1 MKPIILFIGLLNFYN
16 NSYSQ
21 IKSKYS
27 YLIIN
32 LGYDYD
38 KEAEK
43 GYFIIDAELGNPNAR
58 EVYNLRS
65 YKLDRKTINPGGV
78 FFSKKTDADTVVYN
92 YFINATEALEFLSQ
106 NNWELI
112 LVHDQI
118 TPTYYPTGSNNY
130 PYTKISSYPVYYL
143 RKEIH

>member
-21 IKSKYS
+21 VKTKYT

-32 LGYDYD
+32 LVYAYD
-38 KEAEK
+38 KEVER
-43 GYFIIDAELGNPNAR
+43 GYFIINAEIGNPNAK
-58 EVYNLRS
+58 EVYNLKS

-78 FFSKKTDADTVVYN
+78 FFSKRTDADTAVYN
-92 YFINATEALEFLSQ
+92 YFINATEVLEYLSQ

-112 LVHDQI
+112 LVHNQI
-118 TPTYYPTGSNNY
+118 TSSYYTTGSNQY
-130 PYTKISSYPVYYL
+130 PYTTVSSYPVYYL

>member
-1 MKPIILFIGLLNFYN
+1 MKPIILVIGLLNFYN

-21 IKSKYS
+21 VKTKYS

-32 LGYDYD
+32 LGYAYD
-38 KEAEK
+38 KEVEK
-43 GYFIIDAELGNPNAR
+43 GYFIINAELGNPNAK

-78 FFSKKTDADTVVYN
+78 FFSKKTDADTAIYN

-112 LVHDQI
+112 WIHNQI
-118 TPTYYPTGSNNY
+118 TSDYSITGSNNY
-130 PYTKISSYPVYYL
+130 PYTKVSSYPVYYL